1 MIKVGNKVK
10 KDVTI
15 TKLTSNIISHEHD
28 PHEHD
33 FVSTYLTNSKY
44 SFLNCLTCN
53 AYFCSLCGR
62 MLDNIMDS
70 KCSVRRRAH
79 SCVHE
84 LSTGI

>member
-10 KDVTI
+10 KDATI
-15 TKLTSNIISHEHD
+15 TKLTSNIIS
-28 PHEHD
+28 HEHD

-53 AYFCSLCGR
+53 AYFCNLCGR

-79 SCVHE
+79 SCAHS
-84 LSTGI
+84 LSTGV

>member
-1 MIKVGNKVK
+1 MIKVENKVR
-10 KDVTI
+10 KDATI

-28 PHEHD
+28 
-33 FVSTYLTNSKY
+33 FVSTPLDNSKY

-70 KCSVRRRAH
+70 KFSVRRHIYSYA
-79 SCVHE
+79 HE